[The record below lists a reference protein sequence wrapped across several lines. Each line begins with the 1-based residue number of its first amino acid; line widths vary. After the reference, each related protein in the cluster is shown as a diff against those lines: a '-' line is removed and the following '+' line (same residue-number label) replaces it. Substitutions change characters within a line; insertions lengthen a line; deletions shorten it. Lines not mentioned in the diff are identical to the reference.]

1 MGLGKFPQNKR
12 DFFVYIVYLI
22 YATIYSRRGTLSTQ
36 KDDLIACTKTNF
48 IYDWKKISKKN
59 LINLKTKRHSR
70 EKNVVVISTFN
81 C

>member
-1 MGLGKFPQNKR
+1 M
-12 DFFVYIVYLI
+12 Y
-22 YATIYSRRGTLSTQ
+22 
-36 KDDLIACTKTNF
+36 DLKKNF
-48 IYDWKKISKKN
+48 KKN